1 MKEKV
6 LTKWNLPLDLV
17 ELHDEEIALIKGG
30 GMEVSEINNGCN
42 PGCVIGCNPGC
53 NPGCSVTKPITP
65 TTPTNAV

>member
-42 PGCVIGCNPGC
+42 PGC

>member
-53 NPGCSVTKPITP
+53 SVTKPITP